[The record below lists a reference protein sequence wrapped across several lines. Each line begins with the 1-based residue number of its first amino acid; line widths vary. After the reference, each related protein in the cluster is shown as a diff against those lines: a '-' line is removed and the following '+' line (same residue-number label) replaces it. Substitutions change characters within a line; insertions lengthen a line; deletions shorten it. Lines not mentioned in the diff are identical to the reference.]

1 MNQNYDAIIIG
12 TGQAGKPLAM
22 SLADADWK
30 VAIIEKDLVGGSC
43 INVGCSPTKAMVS
56 SARVAHLASR
66 AADYGVNIG
75 KINIDMKIVKAKKQ
89 KIVESF
95 RGGNIKRLNGH
106 KNIDLIMGE
115 ARFSGQN
122 SIEIDLKDGGN
133 LEIKSDKI
141 FINAG
146 CRPDVPSI
154 PGINDLPFLNS
165 SSVME
170 LEEVPEHLLVLG
182 GGYIGLEFGQMFRR
196 FGSKVTIIHRGKQ
209 LLSREDA
216 DIAEE
221 VAKIFGNEGIDVI
234 LNADVTELK
243 QSEDYNIILA
253 YKSDQETITIS
264 GSHLLVA
271 TGRIPNSDS
280 LNLDS
285 AGIETSDHGYIIVN
299 EKLETNVPGI
309 YSLGDIN
316 GGPQFTHISYDD
328 FRIIRS
334 NFLEGGSSSTTGRFV
349 PYTVFIDPQLGRVGL
364 TEKEVKSAGYNYK
377 IAKLPMKHVARAL
390 ETGETNGFM
399 KAIVDLDTNLILG
412 GAILGVEGGEVMSVL
427 QVAMM
432 GNLPYTALKEGIF
445 AHPTYAE
452 SLNNL
457 FMAMDMS

>member
-75 KINIDMKIVKAKKQ
+75 EINIDMKIVKAKKQ

-285 AGIETSDHGYIIVN
+285 AGVETGDHGYIIVN
-299 EKLETNVPGI
+299 EKLETNMPGI

>member
-133 LEIKSDKI
+133 LEIISDKI

-285 AGIETSDHGYIIVN
+285 AGVETGDHGYIIVN

>member
-133 LEIKSDKI
+133 LEIISDKI

-243 QSEDYNIILA
+243 QSEDYNIILT

-299 EKLETNVPGI
+299 EKLETNMPGI

>member
-133 LEIKSDKI
+133 LEIISDKI

-243 QSEDYNIILA
+243 QSEDNNIILT

-285 AGIETSDHGYIIVN
+285 AGVETGDHGYIIVN
-299 EKLETNVPGI
+299 EKLETNMPGI

>member
-285 AGIETSDHGYIIVN
+285 AGVETGDHGYIIVN
-299 EKLETNVPGI
+299 EKLETNMPGI